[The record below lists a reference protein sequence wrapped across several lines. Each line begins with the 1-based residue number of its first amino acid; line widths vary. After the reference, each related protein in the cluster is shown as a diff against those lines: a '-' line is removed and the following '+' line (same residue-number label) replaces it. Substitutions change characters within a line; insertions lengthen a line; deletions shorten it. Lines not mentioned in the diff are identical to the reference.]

1 MEKYDF
7 FDDNYTD
14 YDMLF
19 DHDDFEDIMDSLDI
33 NLDLDLEDSE
43 NSNVFEDM
51 SGDMYNA

>member
-19 DHDDFEDIMDSLDI
+19 DYDDFEDIMDSLDI

>member
-19 DHDDFEDIMDSLDI
+19 DYDDFEDIMDSLDI

-43 NSNVFEDM
+43 NSGVFEDM

>member
-19 DHDDFEDIMDSLDI
+19 DYDDFEDIMDSLDI

-43 NSNVFEDM
+43 NSSVFEDM